1 MTQLGIYES
10 AVPLTPGRHGQHF
23 VQIGTDYRFGAK
35 LNSTP
40 LVAAEFP
47 ESSQEYA
54 IVFAGPP
61 EGIIPVVVLGLRQGE
76 NLFIDSDSNW
86 RARYKPAFVRQYPF
100 VFAPDKSGEG
110 MLLCIDEAFSG
121 LNRDGKGNRLFGED
135 GKPTAYV
142 EGILKFL
149 GEYQRQFQR
158 TRAFCR
164 RLQELGLLS
173 DIEATVALPGGGN
186 TSLKGMLGID
196 RAKLKALPADTVAE
210 LLRKDALELVFLHL
224 NSLRNLGA
232 LRQRLTAGRPTTDSG
247 TEGVSN
253 RSGRT

>member
-10 AVPLTPGRHGQHF
+10 VVPLTPGRHAKQA
-23 VQIGTDYRFGAK
+23 VQIGADYGFAAK
-35 LNSTP
+35 LNSAP
-40 LVAAEFP
+40 LVVAEFP
-47 ESSQEYA
+47 EASPEYA

-61 EGIIPVVVLGLRQGE
+61 EGIMPVVVLGLRQDE
-76 NLFIDSDSNW
+76 NLFVGSDASW
-86 RARYKPAFVRQYPF
+86 LARYKPAFVRQYPF
-100 VFAPDKSGEG
+100 VFTPDKSGEG

-121 LNRDGKGNRLFGED
+121 LNRDGKGSELFGED

-142 EGILKFL
+142 DAILKFL

-173 DIEATVALPGGGN
+173 GIEATVALPGGGN
-186 TSLKGMLGID
+186 TSLKGMLGVD
-196 RAKLKALPADTVAE
+196 RAKLKQLPGDTVAE
-210 LLRKDALELVFLHL
+210 LMRNDTLELVYLHL

-232 LRQRLTAGRPTTDSG
+232 LRQRLTAGRPTPNASPSG
-247 TEGVSN
+247 SN
-253 RSGRT
+253 RG

>member
-1 MTQLGIYES
+1 MAQLGIYES
-10 AVPLTPGRHGQHF
+10 VVPLTPGRHAQQS
-23 VQIGTDYRFGAK
+23 VQAGTDYRFAAK
-35 LNSTP
+35 LNSAP
-40 LVAAEFP
+40 VLAAEFSEASP
-47 ESSQEYA
+47 EYA
-54 IVFAGPP
+54 IVFAGPT
-61 EGIIPVVVLGLRQGE
+61 ESIMPVVVLGLRQNE
-76 NLFIDSDSNW
+76 NLFVGSESTW

-100 VFAPDKSGEG
+100 VFAPDKGGEG

-135 GKPTAYV
+135 GKPSPYV
-142 EGILKFL
+142 DGMLKFL

-173 DIEATVALPGGGN
+173 GIEATVTLPGGGS
-186 TSLKGMLGID
+186 TSLKGMQAID

-210 LLRKDALELVFLHL
+210 LMRNDALELAYLHL

-232 LRQRLTAGRPTTDSG
+232 LRERLATSPPKTDGPSL
-247 TEGVSN
+247 
-253 RSGRT
+253 

>member
-10 AVPLTPGRHGQHF
+10 AVPLTPGRHAKHC
-23 VQIGTDYRFGAK
+23 VQIGADYRFGAK
-35 LNSTP
+35 LISAP

-47 ESSQEYA
+47 EASAEYA

-61 EGIIPVVVLGLRQGE
+61 EGIMPVVVLGLRQGE
-76 NLFIDSDSNW
+76 NLFVGSDSSW

-100 VFAPDKSGEG
+100 VFAPDKGGEG

-121 LNRDGKGNRLFGED
+121 LNRDGKGNRLFGDD

-142 EGILKFL
+142 DGMLKFL

-158 TRAFCR
+158 TREFCR
-164 RLQELGLLS
+164 QLQELGLLS
-173 DIEATVALPGGGN
+173 GIEATVALSGGGN
-186 TSLKGMLGID
+186 ASLKGMQGID

-210 LLRKDALELVFLHL
+210 LMRRDALELVYLHL
-224 NSLRNLGA
+224 NSMRNLGT
-232 LRQRLTAGRPTTDSG
+232 LRDRLASARPPANGRA
-247 TEGVSN
+247 EGGSN
-253 RSGRT
+253 SV